1 LLEAMDDVSSP
12 ARVGQTGRAVTP
24 MRPAGRVEVGE
35 VVIDA
40 VAEFGFIEAGAS
52 VRVVKVDGMRIAVEV
67 IVENGSSMK
76 A

>member
-1 LLEAMDDVSSP
+1 
-12 ARVGQTGRAVTP
+12 

-52 VRVVKVDGMRIAVEV
+52 VRVVTVDGMRIAVEV

>member
-1 LLEAMDDVSSP
+1 
-12 ARVGQTGRAVTP
+12 
-24 MRPAGRVEVGE
+24 

-67 IVENGSSMK
+67 IVDDGSSAK
-76 A
+76 G